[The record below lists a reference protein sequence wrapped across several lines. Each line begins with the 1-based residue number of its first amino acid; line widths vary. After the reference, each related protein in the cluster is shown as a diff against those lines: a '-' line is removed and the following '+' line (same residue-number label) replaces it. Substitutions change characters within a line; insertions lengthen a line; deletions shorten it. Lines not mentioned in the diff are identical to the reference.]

1 MKIYVFTYHAAC
13 EGEYLGTE
21 NEVFR
26 TKEKALK
33 AFNEWKDD
41 EMEYVK
47 RYEWEIVDNT
57 DEHFEAYD
65 YEKGDYCCNH
75 TEGFINE
82 YEI

>member
-13 EGEYLGTE
+13 ECEYLGTE
-21 NEVFR
+21 NKVFR
-26 TKEKALK
+26 TKKEALK

-47 RYEWEIVDNT
+47 RYEWEIGANT
-57 DEHFEAYD
+57 DEHFEAY
-65 YEKGDYCCNH
+65 EEGDYCANH
-75 TEGFINE
+75 TEGFVNE

>member
-13 EGEYLGTE
+13 DCEYLGTE
-21 NEVFR
+21 NKVFR
-26 TKEKALK
+26 TKKEALK
-33 AFNEWKDD
+33 AFNEWKKD

-47 RYEWEIVDNT
+47 RYEWKIGTDT
-57 DEHFEAYD
+57 DEYFEAY
-65 YEKGDYCCNH
+65 EEGDYCCNH

>member
-13 EGEYLGTE
+13 DCEYLGTE
-21 NEVFR
+21 NKVFR
-26 TKEKALK
+26 TKEEALK
-33 AFNEWKDD
+33 AFNEWKKD

-47 RYEWEIVDNT
+47 RYEWKIGTDT
-57 DEHFEAYD
+57 DEYFEAY
-65 YEKGDYCCNH
+65 EEGDYCTNH

>member
-13 EGEYLGTE
+13 DCEYLGTE
-21 NEVFR
+21 NKAFR
-26 TKEKALK
+26 TKEEALK
-33 AFNEWKDD
+33 AFYEWKKD

-47 RYEWEIVDNT
+47 RYEWKIGTDT
-57 DEHFEAYD
+57 DEHFEAYED
-65 YEKGDYCCNH
+65 GLYCTNH

>member
-13 EGEYLGTE
+13 ECEYLGTE
-21 NEVFR
+21 NKVFR

-33 AFNEWKDD
+33 AFNEWKEE
-41 EMEYVK
+41 EMPYVE
-47 RYEWEIVDNT
+47 RYEWEIGANT
-57 DEHFEAYD
+57 DEHFEAY
-65 YEKGDYCCNH
+65 EKGDYCANH

>member
-13 EGEYLGTE
+13 ENEYLGTE
-21 NEVFR
+21 NKVFR

-33 AFNEWKDD
+33 AFNEWKED

-47 RYEWEIVDNT
+47 RYEWKIGDNT
-57 DEHFEAYD
+57 DEHFEAY
-65 YEKGDYCCNH
+65 EEGDYCANH